1 MNITSTFSLK
11 AIVKSSVVYIEW
23 TSSGSFEDE
32 AMKARWNSFSSK
44 HCEGKDAFGKYY
56 SSTKGAGL
64 VIRAF
69 RAREKERADKLVEVA
84 KKMPARPTNKRLFST
99 ELLPGEKVDFRKSKG
114 KKAAKKSKDQPAIP
128 PERVRQP
135 LDIVGL
141 RKLEIAV
148 TTFFDDLH
156 ISCPEAVCQNDDVI
170 TNAYDFITNLG
181 DIVGYYKEG

>member
-11 AIVKSSVVYIEW
+11 AIVESGVVYIRW
-23 TSSGSFEDE
+23 TSLGSSEDN
-32 AMKARWNSFSSK
+32 AIKARWNSFSSK

-56 SSTKGAGL
+56 SSAKGADG

-69 RAREKERADKLVEVA
+69 RACEKERADKLAEVA
-84 KKMPARPTNKRLFST
+84 KKLPAFPTNKRPFST
-99 ELLPGEKVDFRKSKG
+99 ELLPDEKVDFRKPKG

-128 PERVRQP
+128 PKRVRQP

-181 DIVGYYKEG
+181 NIVGYYKEG